1 MMTIYII
8 HYIERMNQ
16 QGIIKMEQM
25 MNEYT
30 TNAAVNIK
38 ITRRKIEN
46 EELSD
51 CESLQDV
58 F

>member
-16 QGIIKMEQM
+16 QGIIKKEQM

-30 TNAAVNIK
+30 TNAVVNIK
-38 ITRRKIEN
+38 TTRRKIEN